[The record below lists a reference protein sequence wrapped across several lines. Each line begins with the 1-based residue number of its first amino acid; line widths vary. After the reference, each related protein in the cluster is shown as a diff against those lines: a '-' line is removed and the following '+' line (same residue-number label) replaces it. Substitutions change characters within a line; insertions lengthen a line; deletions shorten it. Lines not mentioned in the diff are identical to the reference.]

1 MILEHAIFPVKPGQA
16 KEFEGA
22 WAKARKIIEAAKGC
36 VKAEMRQGVENPDSF
51 MLLVQWDS
59 LGDHMQGFRQSPAIK
74 EFGSLL
80 APFFAGAPSMDHY
93 NDPL

>member
-1 MILEHAIFPVKPGQA
+1 MILEHAIFPVKPGQT

-22 WAKARKIIEAAKGC
+22 WIKARKIIEAAKGC

-51 MLLVQWDS
+51 MLLVEWES
-59 LGDHMQGFRQSPAIK
+59 LEDHMQGFRQSPAIK

-93 NDPL
+93 KNPL